1 MNKKKKIKAFDIL
14 GYIVLIFVAL
24 LVFLPLVWLIV
35 SSFKTDA
42 DIIKWP
48 PAFLPESW
56 VFDQYKY
63 VTNAIPILSMLKN
76 TVIFAGSVTAI
87 SLVIDSLAA
96 YAFARMEFKGR
107 KILFSIILLTMMVP
121 FQIIMIPLYF
131 EEYKLGILNTLLGLI
146 LPRAS
151 GAYGIYLLASFFSN
165 IPKSLEEAARIDGLN
180 NLQIYSKIVIPL
192 SKPALISLGIYHFM
206 NNWND
211 LLYPMMLTSS
221 VEKRTLSAGLAIL
234 VGNNSIKYGPTLA
247 ATVIS
252 ILPLMVIF
260 LFGQKFFL
268 EGVATTGVKE

>member
-1 MNKKKKIKAFDIL
+1 MKKKRKVKVFDII
-14 GYIVLIFVAL
+14 GYIVLIFAAV
-24 LVFLPLVWLIV
+24 LVFLPLIWLIV

-48 PAFLPESW
+48 PAFLPEKW
-56 VFDQYKY
+56 VLNQYQY
-63 VTNAIPILSMLKN
+63 VTDAIPILSMLKN
-76 TVIFAGSVTAI
+76 TVVFAGSVTAI
-87 SLVIDSLAA
+87 SLVVDSLAA

-107 KILFSIILLTMMVP
+107 KVLFSIILLTMMVP

-131 EEYKLGILNTLLGLI
+131 EEYKLGILDTLLGLI

-180 NLQIYSKIVIPL
+180 NFQIYLKIVLPL

-221 VEKRTLSAGLAIL
+221 VENRTLSAGLAIL

-252 ILPLMVIF
+252 ILPLMIIF

>member
-1 MNKKKKIKAFDIL
+1 MKKKRKVKIFDL
-14 GYIVLIFVAL
+14 VGYIVLIFVAL
-24 LVFLPLVWLIV
+24 LVFLPLIWLIV
-35 SSFKTDA
+35 SSFKSDA

-48 PAFLPESW
+48 PAFLPEHW

-63 VTNAIPILSMLKN
+63 VTDAIPILSMLKN
-76 TVIFAGSVTAI
+76 TAIFAGSVTAV

-96 YAFARMEFKGR
+96 YAFARMEFRGR
-107 KILFSIILLTMMVP
+107 KVLFSIILLTMMVP

-131 EEYKLGILNTLLGLI
+131 EEYKLGILNTLIGLI

-221 VEKRTLSAGLAIL
+221 VENRTLSAGLAIL

-252 ILPLMVIF
+252 ILPLMLIF

>member
-1 MNKKKKIKAFDIL
+1 MKKEQHVNGLDIV
-14 GYIVLIFVAL
+14 GNIVLIIFS
-24 LVFLPLVWLIV
+24 LIV
-35 SSFKTDA
+35 FIPLIWLLISSFKSDI

-48 PAFLPESW
+48 PSFLPAKW
-56 VFDQYKY
+56 VTDQYQY
-63 VTNAIPILSMLKN
+63 VLKILPVLNMVKN
-76 TVIFAGSVTAI
+76 TVIFSGSVTVI

-96 YAFARMEFKGR
+96 FAFARMEFKG
-107 KILFSIILLTMMVP
+107 KKVLFSIILLTMMVP

-131 EEYKLGILNTLLGLI
+131 EEYKLGILNTLIGLI

-151 GAYGIYLLASFFSN
+151 GAYGIYLLTSFFTK
-165 IPKSLEEAARIDGLN
+165 IPKELEEAARIDGLN
-180 NLQIYSKIVIPL
+180 NFQIYRKIILPL

-211 LLYPMMLTSS
+211 LLYPMMLTSD

-252 ILPLMVIF
+252 VTPLVLLF

-268 EGVATTGVKE
+268 TGMSTSGMKD